1 MKIKKIVAMA
11 TATVLCLTA
20 GMIPCTIMKA
30 KADNT
35 LVFQDFTY
43 MLNNRGNITIT
54 GYTGNE
60 AAIVIPDQIDGLSV
74 TTILEDAFYDS
85 YVYGV
90 YIPESVV
97 SIGEDIMW
105 NANGDDSV
113 IFGEAGS
120 YAEEYSETN
129 SYHFY
134 STDQLS
140 GTFGDDIHWN
150 YEISSG
156 HLTVSGSG
164 EMPVYSDYDPYV
176 LPCYKAEDNIPWYYL
191 RHAVK
196 SASMEGTVTS
206 IGEAAFYECD
216 NMTDF
221 TMSDY
226 VTKIS
231 GYAFSECEKL
241 ERIRFSDSL
250 TYIAPYVFIRNYKLD
265 NIWLPASLNS
275 ISFTT
280 FNGCDSLSSVEFDS
294 ANQTY
299 CSIDGVVYS
308 KDISTLC
315 FYPDAKA
322 DTSYIVPEGVTTISS
337 YAMEGADNLVE
348 LTLPSTLTTI
358 NTEALALMGV
368 KRFVIPENVSSLGEN
383 CLYSRTAEAII
394 FTGSAP
400 KHSDSLFCTSGSTAT
415 DVYCH
420 FSDTSWYAFMDAY
433 TTNINWIDLDQ
444 YPENGIELSSNTVSV
459 KERESVTLT
468 ARFSP
473 IVSNSLKWTSSDPS
487 VALVSDGTITGIKAG
502 KCIVTVSDE
511 SGEYSVSC
519 SVTVTKS
526 DTEYSNTDSVL
537 TLNGAVSS
545 NKSKNNYSTYA
556 STVKSYISE
565 TDDGQL

>member
-308 KDISTLC
+308 
-315 FYPDAKA
+315 
-322 DTSYIVPEGVTTISS
+322 
-337 YAMEGADNLVE
+337 
-348 LTLPSTLTTI
+348 
-358 NTEALALMGV
+358 
-368 KRFVIPENVSSLGEN
+368 
-383 CLYSRTAEAII
+383 
-394 FTGSAP
+394 
-400 KHSDSLFCTSGSTAT
+400 
-415 DVYCH
+415 
-420 FSDTSWYAFMDAY
+420 
-433 TTNINWIDLDQ
+433 
-444 YPENGIELSSNTVSV
+444 
-459 KERESVTLT
+459 
-468 ARFSP
+468 
-473 IVSNSLKWTSSDPS
+473 
-487 VALVSDGTITGIKAG
+487 
-502 KCIVTVSDE
+502 
-511 SGEYSVSC
+511 
-519 SVTVTKS
+519 
-526 DTEYSNTDSVL
+526 
-537 TLNGAVSS
+537 
-545 NKSKNNYSTYA
+545 
-556 STVKSYISE
+556 
-565 TDDGQL
+565 